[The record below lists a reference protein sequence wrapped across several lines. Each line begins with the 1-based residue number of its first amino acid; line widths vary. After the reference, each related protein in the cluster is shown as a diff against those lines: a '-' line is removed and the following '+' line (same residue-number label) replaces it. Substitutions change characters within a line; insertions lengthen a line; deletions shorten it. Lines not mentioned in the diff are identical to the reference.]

1 MSNSI
6 EKLVGQLI
14 IAGFRGKSIE
24 NDSPIVNYIKN
35 FNLAGVILYDIDLE
49 IGGKDLTPGTR
60 NIESPTQLKDLT
72 KHLQNISRQK
82 LLVSVDQE
90 GGHTSRLKSI
100 YGFPQDTSW
109 AHVGKLNTPSFT
121 KQFSEETANT
131 LKDAGINLNF
141 APVLDL
147 DHGNGSVISDQQRAC
162 SGDPKKVIEHA
173 KIFIK
178 AHRENGV
185 ITCGKHFPGL
195 GSASGDTHEGI
206 ADITNSW
213 TVKDLQPFD
222 TLIQE
227 NELDSVM
234 VSHAFDKKLDPNY
247 PSSLSQNI
255 ITKMLRED
263 LGFEGVIICDDPS
276 MRAISDHYNLEE
288 TFKLMLDAGVDLFCL
303 GNNLIYDSDYIPN
316 AIRAVCS
323 LISSGKIKKA
333 RIEQSIDKI
342 ELLKSNYGIGKK

>member
-1 MSNSI
+1 MVVS
-6 EKLVGQLI
+6 LVI
-14 IAGFRGKSIE
+14 NKERA
-24 NDSPIVNYIKN
+24 P
-35 FNLAGVILYDIDLE
+35 VIL
-49 IGGKDLTPGTR
+49 
-60 NIESPTQLKDLT
+60 
-72 KHLQNISRQK
+72 
-82 LLVSVDQE
+82 
-90 GGHTSRLKSI
+90 
-100 YGFPQDTSW
+100 
-109 AHVGKLNTPSFT
+109 
-121 KQFSEETANT
+121 
-131 LKDAGINLNF
+131 
-141 APVLDL
+141 
-147 DHGNGSVISDQQRAC
+147 
-162 SGDPKKVIEHA
+162 KKVIEHA

-255 ITKMLRED
+255 ITKMLRDD
-263 LGFEGVIICDDPS
+263 LGFEGVVICDDPS

-303 GNNLIYDSDYIPN
+303 GNNLIYDPDYIPN

>member
-14 IAGFRGKSIE
+14 IAGFRDKSIK
-24 NDSPIVNYIKN
+24 NDSPILSFIKN
-35 FNLAGVILYDIDLE
+35 FNLTGVILYDIDLE
-49 IGGKDLTPGTR
+49 LGGKDLTPGTR
-60 NIESPTQLKDLT
+60 NIESPTQLIELT
-72 KHLQNISRQK
+72 KHLQSISRQE
-82 LLVSVDQE
+82 LLISVDQE
-90 GGHTSRLKSI
+90 GGHTSRLKTI
-100 YGFPQDTSW
+100 YGFAQDTTW
-109 AHVGKLNTPSFT
+109 AHVGKLNSPQLT

-131 LKDAGINLNF
+131 LKDAGVNLNF

-162 SGDPKKVIEHA
+162 SDDPEKVIEHA
-173 KIFIK
+173 RIFIK

-195 GSASGDTHEGI
+195 GSASGDTHKGI
-206 ADITNSW
+206 TDITGSW

-227 NELDSVM
+227 NELDTVM

-247 PSSLSQNI
+247 ASSLSQNI
-255 ITKMLRED
+255 ITKMLRDD
-263 LGFEGVIICDDPS
+263 LGFEGVVICDDPS
-276 MRAISDHYNLEE
+276 MRAISDHFNLEE

-303 GNNLIYDSDYIPN
+303 GNNLIYDPDYIPN
-316 AIRAVCS
+316 AVNVVCN

>member
-14 IAGFRGKSIE
+14 IAGFRDKSIK
-24 NDSPIVNYIKN
+24 NDSPILSFIKN
-35 FNLAGVILYDIDLE
+35 FNLTGVILYDIDLE
-49 IGGKDLTPGTR
+49 LGGKDLTPGTR
-60 NIESPTQLKDLT
+60 NIESPTQLKELT
-72 KHLQNISRQK
+72 KHLQSISRQE
-82 LLVSVDQE
+82 LLISVDQE

-100 YGFPQDTSW
+100 YGFAQDTTW
-109 AHVGKLNTPSFT
+109 AHVGKLDNPLVT
-121 KQFSEETANT
+121 KQFSEETAIT
-131 LKDAGINLNF
+131 LKNAGINLNF

-147 DHGNGSVISDQQRAC
+147 NYGSGSVISDQQRAC
-162 SGDPKKVIEHA
+162 SDDPKKVIEHA

-178 AHRENGV
+178 AHRENKV

-206 ADITNSW
+206 TDITNSW

-222 TLIQE
+222 KLVQD
-227 NELDSVM
+227 NELDTVM

-247 PSSLSQNI
+247 ASSLSPNI
-255 ITKMLRED
+255 ISKMLRDD
-263 LGFEGVIICDDPS
+263 LGFEGVVICDDPS
-276 MRAISDHYNLEE
+276 MRAISDHYSLEE

-303 GNNLIYDSDYIPN
+303 GNNLIYDPDYIPN
-316 AIRAVCS
+316 AINSVCN
-323 LISSGKIKKA
+323 LISSGKIKKI

-342 ELLKSNYGIGKK
+342 ELLKSNYGIGNK

>member
-14 IAGFRGKSIE
+14 IAGFRGKSIK
-24 NDSPIVNYIKN
+24 NDSPIESFIKN

-49 IGGKDLTPGTR
+49 LGGKDLTPGTR
-60 NIESPTQLKDLT
+60 NIESPKQLKDLT
-72 KHLQNISRQK
+72 SSIQDISERQ
-82 LLVSVDQE
+82 LLISVDQE
-90 GGHTSRLKSI
+90 GGHTSRLRSI
-100 YGFPQDTSW
+100 YGFAQDTTW
-109 AHVGKLNTPSFT
+109 AHVGKLNSPPLT

-147 DHGNGSVISDQQRAC
+147 DHGNGSVISDQERAC
-162 SGDPKKVIEHA
+162 SDDPEKVIEHA
-173 KIFIK
+173 RIFIK

-206 ADITNSW
+206 TDITGSW

-227 NELDSVM
+227 NELDTVM

-247 PSSLSQNI
+247 ASSLSKNI
-255 ITKMLRED
+255 ITKMLRDD
-263 LGFEGVIICDDPS
+263 LGFEGVVICDDPS
-276 MRAISDHYNLEE
+276 MRAISDHFNLEE

-303 GNNLIYDSDYIPN
+303 GNNLIYDPDYIPN
-316 AIRAVCS
+316 AVNAVCN

-342 ELLKSNYGIGKK
+342 ELLKLNYGIEKK

>member
-14 IAGFRGKSIE
+14 IAGFREKSIK
-24 NDSPIVNYIKN
+24 NDSPILSFIKN
-35 FNLAGVILYDIDLE
+35 FNLTGVILYDIDLE
-49 IGGKDLTPGTR
+49 LGGKDLTPGTR
-60 NIESPTQLKDLT
+60 NIESPTQLKELT
-72 KHLQNISRQK
+72 KHLQSISRQE
-82 LLVSVDQE
+82 LLISVDQE

-100 YGFPQDTSW
+100 YGFAQDTTW
-109 AHVGKLNTPSFT
+109 AHVGKLNSPQLT

-162 SGDPKKVIEHA
+162 SDDPEKVIEHA
-173 KIFIK
+173 RIFIK

-206 ADITNSW
+206 TDITNSW

-222 TLIQE
+222 TLIRE
-227 NELDSVM
+227 NELDTVM

-255 ITKMLRED
+255 ITKMLRDD
-263 LGFEGVIICDDPS
+263 LDFEGVVICDDPS
-276 MRAISDHYNLEE
+276 MRAISDHYSLEE
-288 TFKLMLDAGVDLFCL
+288 TFRLMLDAGVDLFCL
-303 GNNLIYDSDYIPN
+303 GNNLIYDPDYIPN
-316 AIRAVCS
+316 AINSVCN
-323 LISSGKIKKA
+323 LISAGKIKKT

-342 ELLKSNYGIGKK
+342 KLLKSNYGIGKK

>member
-1 MSNSI
+1 
-6 EKLVGQLI
+6 V
-14 IAGFRGKSIE
+14 
-24 NDSPIVNYIKN
+24 
-35 FNLAGVILYDIDLE
+35 
-49 IGGKDLTPGTR
+49 
-60 NIESPTQLKDLT
+60 
-72 KHLQNISRQK
+72 
-82 LLVSVDQE
+82 
-90 GGHTSRLKSI
+90 
-100 YGFPQDTSW
+100 
-109 AHVGKLNTPSFT
+109 
-121 KQFSEETANT
+121 ETATT

-147 DHGNGSVISDQQRAC
+147 DHGNGSVISDQQRAY
-162 SGDPKKVIEHA
+162 SNDPKKVVEHA

-206 ADITNSW
+206 TDITNSW

-227 NELDSVM
+227 NELDTVM
-234 VSHAFDKKLDPNY
+234 VSHAFDEKLDPNY
-247 PSSLSQNI
+247 PSSLSKDI
-255 ITKMLRED
+255 ITKMLQKD

-288 TFKLMLDAGVDLFCL
+288 TFELMLDAGVDLFCL
-303 GNNLIYDSDYIPN
+303 GNNLIYDPDYIPN
-316 AIRAVCS
+316 AISAFCN

>member
-1 MSNSI
+1 MSNSV

-14 IAGFRGKSIE
+14 IAGFRGKSIK

-109 AHVGKLNTPSFT
+109 AHVGNLNSPPFT

-147 DHGNGSVISDQQRAC
+147 DHGNDSVISDQQRAC
-162 SGDPKKVIEHA
+162 SDDPKKVIEHA

-206 ADITNSW
+206 TDITNSW
-213 TVKDLQPFD
+213 SVKDLQPFD
-222 TLIQE
+222 ILIKE
-227 NELDSVM
+227 NELDTVM
-234 VSHAFDKKLDPNY
+234 VSHAFDKKLDSNY

-255 ITKMLRED
+255 ITKMLRDD
-263 LGFEGVIICDDPS
+263 LGFEGVVICDDPS

-288 TFKLMLDAGVDLFCL
+288 TFKLMLNAGVDLFCL
-303 GNNLIYDSDYIPN
+303 GNNLIYDPDYIPN
-316 AIRAVCS
+316 AIRAVCN
-323 LISSGKIKKA
+323 LISSSKIKKA